1 MLNERR
7 KDGRRKD
14 GEYMRVT
21 DNITGEL
28 IGYMTEISQGGFR
41 LECPNALAVEEE
53 HTLRLEYT
61 SEVKDKPYI
70 VFVARAKWI
79 QPDPVM
85 PNEYVQ
91 GFQIVSMAP
100 SEKKIY
106 LGIVE
111 NYGVPKHN
119 W

>member
-1 MLNERR
+1 MLIERR
-7 KDGRRKD
+7 KDVRRKG

-28 IGYMTEISQGGFR
+28 VGYITEISLGGFR
-41 LECPNALAVEEE
+41 LECPHALAVEED
-53 HTLRLEYT
+53 HTLRLENT
-61 SEVKDKPYI
+61 SEVKEKPYI
-70 VFVARAKWI
+70 VLVARTRWI

-100 SEKKIY
+100 SEQEIY
-106 LGIVE
+106 QSIVD
-111 NYGVPKHN
+111 NYGLPKHN
-119 W
+119 Y